1 MLGVNTI
8 LSKVA
13 NAVSTF
19 GCEIDDQNDLKLEE
33 PVVPDMHRTSV
44 PLLMPRVHLNSMWME
59 DA

>member
-19 GCEIDDQNDLKLEE
+19 GCEIDDENDLKLEE
-33 PVVPDMHRTSV
+33 PVVPDI
-44 PLLMPRVHLNSMWME
+44 NS
-59 DA
+59 